1 MADRMSQSPDEH
13 PRRIVIPASKIL
25 EMCHLVG
32 GQITWA
38 SARVNE
44 VEFEVTAPAE

>member
-1 MADRMSQSPDEH
+1 MDDRLTESRVER

-25 EMCHLVG
+25 EMCDLED

-44 VEFEVTAPAE
+44 VEFEVTAPAK